1 MNDSFHIPKAPLFP
15 TALRYGVI
23 ISGVGIVFTIILYLM
38 DMDTS
43 TLAQVLGYLVLIG
56 GILVGILDYRD
67 NVNEGVI
74 QYGRA
79 IGLGVLIAVV
89 AAFIL
94 GIFSIVYMEFINLEM
109 REQILLQ
116 QEDQFIEQGMPDE
129 QIEAALDFTRMLL
142 QPLFMVPLSIII
154 YTFVG
159 ALTSSIAG
167 FFIKTD

>member
-1 MNDSFHIPKAPLFP
+1 MNESFHIPKAPIFP

-23 ISGVGIVFTIILYLM
+23 ISGVGILFTIILYLM

-43 TLAQVLGYLVLIG
+43 VLAQVLAYLVLIG

-74 QYGRA
+74 QYSRGV
-79 IGLGVLIAVV
+79 GLGTLIAVV

-94 GIFSIVYMEFINLEM
+94 GLFSIVYMEFINPEM
-109 REQILLQ
+109 MEQVILI
-116 QEDQFIEQGMPDE
+116 QEEKFIEQGMTDE
-129 QIEAALDFTRMLL
+129 QIEDAISYMRKFSN
-142 QPLFMVPLSIII
+142 PLFAIPFTVIWYGI
-154 YTFVG
+154 VG
-159 ALTSSIAG
+159 AVISAIAG